1 MALFVSFV
9 LILLGA
15 SGIDTVIAPP
25 VPAAPGVIVILSIIL
40 LVVLQFSL
48 LAIFL
53 LTFPTGRFAPR
64 WSALLVL
71 LWIVGVG
78 FHFAAAPPFVITVW
92 DFITWG
98 SAAAIQVYRYARLYT
113 PVQRQQTKWVV
124 FSLALVEV
132 LVRGTYLLAPA
143 LWPALNT
150 PGSPYRLARLAA
162 DALVWMPISLGI
174 GIAILRSG
182 LYDIDVIIRRTLVY
196 GALTAILAA
205 VYFGVVLGAQS
216 VVRAITGQTGQQPV
230 ITVASTLLI
239 AALFNPLR
247 RGLQATI
254 DRRFYR
260 RKYDAARTLET
271 FGQTLRTETDL
282 AQLSEQL
289 VAVVRETMQ
298 PAHVSLWLRQ
308 PHRARAEPP
317 QRTTAE

>member
-1 MALFVSFV
+1 
-9 LILLGA
+9 
-15 SGIDTVIAPP
+15 
-25 VPAAPGVIVILSIIL
+25 
-40 LVVLQFSL
+40 
-48 LAIFL
+48 
-53 LTFPTGRFAPR
+53 
-64 WSALLVL
+64 
-71 LWIVGVG
+71 
-78 FHFAAAPPFVITVW
+78 
-92 DFITWG
+92 
-98 SAAAIQVYRYARLYT
+98 
-113 PVQRQQTKWVV
+113 
-124 FSLALVEV
+124 
-132 LVRGTYLLAPA
+132 VRGTYVLAPA

-162 DALVWMPISLGI
+162 DALIWMPISLGI

-282 AQLSEQL
+282 AQLSEHL
-289 VAVVRETMQ
+289 VAVVQETMQ
-298 PAHVSLWLRQ
+298 PARVSPVAPTAPPLARRTAAARDRGV
-308 PHRARAEPP
+308 RAVDGKYVPSHAIRLVPFP
-317 QRTTAE
+317 